1 MYQYKM
7 TKYINVNVSL
17 SSSHLDEIKVAQ
29 KKCKKL
35 SLNMT
40 GNATDENYFPHKLLL
55 PDRQV
60 SKLCNA
66 FA

>member
-1 MYQYKM
+1 
-7 TKYINVNVSL
+7 
-17 SSSHLDEIKVAQ
+17 
-29 KKCKKL
+29 
-35 SLNMT
+35 MT